1 MAGVACAPLAETPRR
16 LRLNIHGRELAVAQR
31 LEFDLATVDPPHVA
45 RSLLARVAQ
54 VDLLDRQHHHTAL
67 LFLPSSWTWRS
78 AEISLRLHRIAIFE
92 LQLDLALLLLAFSW
106 TLSLPHED
114 APRRYSW

>member
-1 MAGVACAPLAETPRR
+1 MAGVACAPLAATPRR
-16 LRLNIHGRELAVAQR
+16 LRLNIHGRELAVSQR
-31 LEFDLATVDPPHVA
+31 LECDLATVDPHVA

-54 VDLLDRQHHHTAL
+54 VDLLDGQHHHTAL

-106 TLSLPHED
+106 TLPLPHED